1 MTTLLLEPT
10 RDWITRLNDEL
21 KRWEGERLQRQALR
35 EIVWRANVIA
45 WITLDAWRWVRETL
59 ESEGIEGR
67 KLAGHCQVLLEG
79 IDISLAGYE
88 RLLEWAEADGLT
100 PEAAG
105 LRELEARLPALREAR
120 PKVAEALA
128 LATRPPRPV
137 DEKALAESQAA
148 LDHGKFVTAD
158 EDYLARLRAGEDF

>member
-1 MTTLLLEPT
+1 MTTLPLEPA
-10 RDWITRLNDEL
+10 RDWITWL
-21 KRWEGERLQRQALR
+21 KDALERREGERLQRQALR
-35 EIVWRANVIA
+35 ELVWRADVIA
-45 WITLDAWRWVRETL
+45 YVVLGAWGWVREAL
-59 ESEGIEGR
+59 ENEGIEAR
-67 KLAGHCQVLLEG
+67 KLAGQCQVLLEG
-79 IDISLAGYE
+79 IDMSLAGHE

-100 PEAAG
+100 PDAAG
-105 LRELEARLPALREAR
+105 LRELEAKLPALREAR

-148 LDHGKFVTAD
+148 LDHGKFVTVD